1 MRINT
6 NLTALNTY
14 NSYTAANNK
23 IADSVAKLSSGY
35 AINSASDNAAGLA
48 ISEKMR
54 AQIRGLDTAASNSQ
68 DAISLTQTAEGA
80 LEAADEILQR
90 MRELAVQSASDTNE
104 DSIDREALQ
113 SEFEQLQ
120 SELDEISEDT
130 TFNNKN
136 LLDGSLSDA
145 NNYVTAN
152 AITGLNNICV
162 GQADVGTYTVSV
174 TDHAAVSAAVTT
186 AGVAAAET
194 ITDAGTGI
202 ALTADSI
209 AATSAYNDNTYTL
222 QVSGSDTDSMDFTLV
237 DSEGNTIATDED
249 VDCSA
254 LEASGGTV
262 SLSFTDLGTFTL
274 TASADLTA
282 SDITGE
288 SGTTIAFDDAGV
300 DEVVTEAKAAYA
312 TLSINGESVDI
323 HSGDTSAVFAEQ
335 GISFTFDAISDTDV
349 ADATTYFT
357 GGDIVVNSSSGDTL
371 TVQTGAN
378 SGDSLDIS
386 ISGCSSDDLGVSL
399 LDISSQASASAA
411 IDVVDNAIND
421 VSSQRAYL
429 GAIQNRLDYKIDN
442 LETSSQNL
450 TSAESSIR
458 DVDMAAEMT
467 KFTNANILSQ
477 GLYGHARSGQL
488 PPAERFVSARLTVY
502 PLSHHHIVTIAAGR
516 KTGLSPAFLFCCFI

>member
-35 AINSASDNAAGLA
+35 AINSAADNAAGLA

-54 AQIRGLDTAASNSQ
+54 AQIRGLDKAASNSQ
-68 DAISLTQTAEGA
+68 DAISLVQTAEGA
-80 LEAADEILQR
+80 LSSAGEILQR
-90 MRELAVQSASDTNE
+90 MRELSVQSAPDTNE

-113 SEFEQLQ
+113 SEFSQLQ

-130 TFNNKN
+130 TFNNQN
-136 LLDGSLSDA
+136 LLDGSLSKS
-145 NNYVTAN
+145 NKYVSSN
-152 AITGLNNICV
+152 ALTGLNSICV
-162 GQADVGTYTVSV
+162 GQADAGTYTVAV
-174 TDHAAVSAAVTT
+174 TQHAAVSASITT
-186 AGVAAAET
+186 AGVAAGTT
-194 ITDAGTGI
+194 ITDAAASGI
-202 ALTADSI
+202 ALTAGTI
-209 AATSAYNDNTYTL
+209 AKTAAHNDNTYTL
-222 QVSGSDTDSMDFTLV
+222 QVSGTDTGSMSFSLT
-237 DSEGNTIATDED
+237 DSEGSVVATDEN

-254 LEASGGTV
+254 LETSAGTV
-262 SLSFTDLGTFTL
+262 TLSFTDYGTFTL

-282 SDITGE
+282 SDITAE
-288 SGTTIAFDDAGV
+288 SGTTIEFDDAGV

-323 HSGDTSAVFAEQ
+323 HTGDTSAVFANQ
-335 GISFTFDAISDTDV
+335 GISFTFDSISD
-349 ADATTYFT
+349 ADAGAAATYFT
-357 GGDIVVNSSSGDTL
+357 GGDIVVNSSSGNTL

-378 SGDSLDIS
+378 TGDDMDIS
-386 ISGCSSDDLGVSL
+386 VSCCSADSLGVSL
-399 LDISSQASASAA
+399 LDISSQDSASSS
-411 IDVVDNAIND
+411 IDVVDKAINS

-458 DVDMAAEMT
+458 DVDMASEMT

-477 GLYGHARSGQL
+477 AATAMLAQANSL
-488 PPAERFVSARLTVY
+488 PQNV
-502 PLSHHHIVTIAAGR
+502 LSLLG
-516 KTGLSPAFLFCCFI
+516 